1 MRQHPIPFIVIII
14 IGLSCLFIL
23 SSAARAESLRDQ
35 NDILFRQLQTVHGL
49 SDEQMRA
56 IRKIFSDSG
65 FIGQG
70 NPAITRHPVSP
81 QECREKLEK
90 RGVHYENGEFEK
102 ICGAKYMAP
111 LYNPATQKAEEAT
124 ACIDQFEFPDIPCAY
139 PVVWVRAREA
149 ADMPDHGQTDL
160 RRPRM
165 GRSLRRRPRT
175 AGLPVR
181 PGERCLPGYS
191 SRKNAAGPQR
201 GLQHEEDLGLWHPL
215 REGDLRSGE
224 HEIPGCNGEAQHADQ
239 TSIFSGSFRTAIVL
253 CWSMISMGTRRN
265 T

>member
-149 ADMPDHGQTDL
+149 AEICRTMGKRICDAHEWEGACAGALEPPDY
-160 RRPRM
+160 RF
-165 GRSLRRRPRT
+165 
-175 AGLPVR
+175 R

-224 HEIPGCNGEAQHADQ
+224 HQIP
-239 TSIFSGSFRTAIVL
+239 RL
-253 CWSMISMGTRRN
+253 
-265 T
+265 